1 MSIKGIDI
9 SHHQRG
15 LKMSSV
21 KKAGFEYVILRV
33 GYSGSK
39 NHSQVMDETFADFY
53 KAAREQSLYIGAY
66 FYGCAF
72 TKEEAKKEG
81 AFVNRVLK
89 SYDLDLPVYYD
100 IEGDMLSKHKD
111 SIPELIASFGSELDN
126 NRFGVYMS
134 DSPITSVM
142 PYLNKKGISVWVAR
156 YGAKPRNS
164 YDIWQYSSSNKI
176 DGITVDTNTA
186 ECTNLKKLQKK
197 FGVSEPKA
205 KPVSKPKVEPVSKP
219 SPKKLDIKS
228 VALKVIQNKYG
239 SGVSRK
245 QKLEK
250 EGYNYKDVQAEVNRL
265 LKTDYYTVQLGDT
278 LTAIANRKGITVQKL
293 AEINKIENRNCIY
306 VGQVLKLR

>member
-53 KAAREQSLYIGAY
+53 KAAREQGLYIGAY

-126 NRFGVYMS
+126 RFGVYMS
-134 DSPITSVM
+134 DSPITPIM
-142 PYLNKKGISVWVAR
+142 PYLNKKGISIWVAR

-164 YDIWQYSSSNKI
+164 YDIWQYSSSTKI

-186 ECTNLKKLQKK
+186 ECADLKKLLKK
-197 FGVSEPKA
+197 IDI
-205 KPVSKPKVEPVSKP
+205 SKPKVEPVPKP
-219 SPKKLDIKS
+219 SPKKLDIKA
-228 VALKVIQNKYG
+228 VALRVIQNKYG
-239 SGVSRK
+239 SG
-245 QKLEK
+245 
-250 EGYNYKDVQAEVNRL
+250 
-265 LKTDYYTVQLGDT
+265 
-278 LTAIANRKGITVQKL
+278 
-293 AEINKIENRNCIY
+293 
-306 VGQVLKLR
+306 

>member
-33 GYSGSK
+33 GYSGSS
-39 NHSQVMDETFADFY
+39 NHSQMMDETFAGFY
-53 KAAREQSLYIGAY
+53 KAAREQGLYIGAY

-72 TKEEAKKEG
+72 TKEEAEEEG

-89 SYDLDLPVYYD
+89 PYDLDLPVYYD

-126 NRFGVYMS
+126 RFGVYMS
-134 DSPITSVM
+134 DSPITSVI
-142 PYLNKKGISVWVAR
+142 PYLNKRGISVWVAR

-164 YDIWQYSSSNKI
+164 YDIWQYSSSTKI

-186 ECTNLKKLQKK
+186 ECADLKKLLKK
-197 FGVSEPKA
+197 PGVSEPKV
-205 KPVSKPKVEPVSKP
+205 KSVSKP
-219 SPKKLDIKS
+219 SPKKLDIKA
-228 VALKVIQNKYG
+228 VALKVIQGKYG

-250 EGYNYKDVQAEVNRL
+250 EGYNYKEVQTEVNRL

-278 LTAIANRKGITVQKL
+278 LSSIANRKGITVQKL
-293 AEINKIENRNCIY
+293 AEINKIENRNRIY

>member
-9 SHHQRG
+9 SHHQKG

-21 KKAGFEYVILRV
+21 KKEGFEYVILRM
-33 GYSGSK
+33 GYSGSI
-39 NHSQVMDETFADFY
+39 NHSQVMDETFAGFY
-53 KAAREQSLYIGAY
+53 KAAREQGLYIGAY

-111 SIPELIASFGSELDN
+111 SIPELIASFGSELG

-156 YGAKPRNS
+156 YGAKPKNS
-164 YDIWQYSSSNKI
+164 YDIWQYSSSTKI

-186 ECTNLKKLQKK
+186 ECADLKKLLKK
-197 FGVSEPKA
+197 PGVSEPKA
-205 KPVSKPKVEPVSKP
+205 KPVSNPKVEP
-219 SPKKLDIKS
+219 SPKKLDIKA
-228 VALKVIQNKYG
+228 VALKVIQGKYG

-245 QKLEK
+245 QKLEE
-250 EGYNYKDVQAEVNRL
+250 EGYNYKEVQAEVNRL

-278 LTAIANRKGITVQKL
+278 LTSIANRKGIAVQKL
-293 AEINKIENRNCIY
+293 ADINKIENRNRIY